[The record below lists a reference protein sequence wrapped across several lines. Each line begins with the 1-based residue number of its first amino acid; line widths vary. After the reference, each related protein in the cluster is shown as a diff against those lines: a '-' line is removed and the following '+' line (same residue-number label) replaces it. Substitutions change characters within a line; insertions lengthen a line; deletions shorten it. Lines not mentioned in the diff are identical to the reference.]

1 LIGRRSLIILVARL
15 LSSALA
21 FVGLFFITRY
31 IGADAYGSVMWA
43 MSLVGTFFALS
54 DLGFGNAHIKRINE
68 KEDVNDCISTYAT
81 IKFLLT
87 AVTVTVTVISI
98 LLWEFLLG
106 GSITPQTASL
116 IVLFILYQI
125 FYSLANIAIY
135 TYQATMET
143 FKSQLI
149 SLADPFIRVPLVIFI
164 AFASPGTMTLAY
176 TYLIAGLAVAIV
188 AFLWLYRDHFRWQ
201 RPTLYRSYLLF
212 TAPLIIVTIIGT
224 VIGYLGTVLIGF
236 FGAKSDVAFFAS
248 SQVLLGVVGLIGTA
262 VATLTYPSFSKLHT
276 NGDTKEIKSL
286 TFQAE
291 RYLAMFAFPVIAVIV
306 VFATPV
312 ASILL
317 GGSFGPAGEA
327 LQFLA
332 IATLL
337 GIINQVHSSQ
347 ILAVNRPDMMA
358 KLTFLNFAVYVPL
371 LFILI
376 PESLFG
382 VKLFG
387 LSYVGAAI
395 ASLITAIVQF
405 LAVRWV
411 VYGLTGTGYNRKLGI
426 QVFALIVTLAV
437 LIAIGNYLPMANI
450 LWLIFYSGFALVVY
464 FGILV
469 LFKEFTREDLKYF
482 MELLN
487 IGAMIHYIREE
498 IRNEERGKI

>member
-1 LIGRRSLIILVARL
+1 MIILVARL

-31 IGADAYGSVMWA
+31 IGADAYGSVSWTMA
-43 MSLVGTFFALS
+43 LTATFFALS
-54 DLGFGNAHIKRINE
+54 DLGFGSAHIKRVNE
-68 KEDVNDCISTYAT
+68 KEDLNDCISTYAT

-87 AVTVTVTVISI
+87 AVTVAVTVVSVLI
-98 LLWEFLLG
+98 WQFLLG
-106 GSITPQTASL
+106 GSVTTQTASL

-135 TYQATMET
+135 TYQATLET

-149 SLADPFIRVPLVIFI
+149 PFADPFIRVPLVIFV
-164 AFASPGTMTLAY
+164 AFGSPGTMTLAY
-176 TYLIAGLAVAIV
+176 TYVIAALAVAIV
-188 AFLWLYRDHFRWQ
+188 AFLLLRRDRFKWQ
-201 RPTLYRSYLLF
+201 RPTLYRSYLRF
-212 TAPLIIVTIIGT
+212 AAPLILVTIIGT
-224 VIGYLGTVLIGF
+224 VVGSLATVLIGF
-236 FGAKSDVAFFAS
+236 FGAKSDVAFFTS
-248 SQVLLGVVGLIGTA
+248 SQILLTVVGLIGGA

-276 NGDTKEIKSL
+276 NGDMKEIKSL

-332 IATLL
+332 IGTLL

-347 ILAVNRPDMMA
+347 ILAVNRPDMLA

-376 PESLFG
+376 PTSFLG
-382 VKLFG
+382 VELFG

-395 ASLITAIVQF
+395 ASLIAAIVQF

-411 VYGLTGTGYNRKLGI
+411 VYRLTGTGYNRRLGI
-426 QVFALIVTLAV
+426 QVLALIVTLAV
-437 LIAIGNYLPMANI
+437 LIVMGSYLPMTNI
-450 LWLIFYSGFALVVY
+450 LWLIFYSGVALAVY

-469 LFKEFTREDLKYF
+469 LFKEFTRKDLKYF

-487 IGAMIHYIREE
+487 LGAMIHYIRDE